1 MGRNKISTIDLAA
14 EDLTKT
20 NTTGL
25 GHVSHMKYAVRAI
38 KEITTEG
45 NRILA
50 AKDPAATLKRAIDI
64 KKRYMKDFPHCI
76 IEILNLKGEIIN

>member
-1 MGRNKISTIDLAA
+1 MGKNKMSTIDLAV
-14 EDLTKT
+14 EDLTR
-20 NTTGL
+20 NNNTGL
-25 GHVSHMKYAVRAI
+25 GHISHMKYAVRAI

-50 AKDPAATLKRAIDI
+50 AKDPASTLKRAIDI

-76 IEILNLKGEIIN
+76 VEILNLKGEVIN